1 MKKNSYLKGAF
12 ILSLTNLITGII
24 AFIYR
29 IFLTKSVGTEG
40 IGIYQ
45 LVLPLYYFFITMVAS
60 GLVTTIS
67 KLVAEN
73 RVKSNYTIIYKIV
86 KIALVASGLWSAVL
100 SFFIALNANFLADYI
115 LKDSRTAY
123 SVMIFTP
130 AIVFIALSAVLKGYF
145 YGMEQV
151 SIPSVI
157 DIGEKAVR
165 LVFLIFA
172 TRYFIVFGIE
182 FVCAGAMLAMV
193 CGEVLSLILLFFF
206 YKYNKKEKIVES
218 KRYKTV
224 FIIKSILI
232 PLIPLSIGGNI
243 ESILDMIDAAL
254 IPSKLIESGF
264 TKPEA
269 LSLYGELTGMV
280 IPLLYFP
287 LIIIASLSTTLV
299 PSIAYSYA
307 SKNQNELNKKCN
319 DSLAIASIVGF
330 ASSIIFLTYPVELC
344 RVLYSCPEAGTL
356 LFWSSFPCIL
366 EYWLFTIMAIL
377 NGAGFQSK
385 VLQCTLANILL
396 MTLSIVFLMPIQKL
410 NIYAYVIGF
419 AISSSFV
426 VLRGLYIMQKNIKI
440 RLDFKKAVLKPF
452 ICSLLMLASIK
463 SLNNYLTL
471 YSSTRYNMIFSY
483 IAGLAVYFFF
493 LLVLKVINPVKP
505 NKFFNI

>member
-1 MKKNSYLKGAF
+1 MKKNTYLKGAF
-12 ILSLTNLITGII
+12 ILSLTNLITGTI

-29 IFLTKSVGTEG
+29 IFLTKSVATEG

-60 GLVTTIS
+60 GLITTIS

-73 RVKSNYTIIYKIV
+73 RVKNNYTIICKIV
-86 KIALVASGLWSAVL
+86 KVALTISGLWSTVL
-100 SFFIALNANFLADYI
+100 SFFIVFNANSLAHYI

-123 SVMIFTP
+123 PIMVFTP
-130 AIVFIALSAVLKGYF
+130 AIVFIALSAVFKGYF

-172 TRYFIVFGIE
+172 TRYFIDFGIE
-182 FVCAGAMLAMV
+182 YVCVGAMLAMV
-193 CGEVLSLILLFFF
+193 CGEILSLILLFSF
-206 YKYNKKEKIVES
+206 YKYKNMYKKTEP

-224 FIIKSILI
+224 FIMKSILV

-280 IPLLYFP
+280 IPLLYYP

-299 PSIAYSYA
+299 PAIAYSYA
-307 SKNQNELNKKCN
+307 SKNQNELSKKCN
-319 DSLAIASIVGF
+319 ESLTIASVVGF

-344 RVLYSCPEAGTL
+344 RVLYNCPEAGTL
-356 LFWSSFPCIL
+356 LFWSAFPCIL
-366 EYWLFTIMAIL
+366 EYWLFIIMAIL

-385 VLQCTLANILL
+385 VLQCTLANILI
-396 MTLSIVFLMPIQKL
+396 MTLSILLLMPIPRL

-419 AISSSFV
+419 AVSSSFV
-426 VLRGLYIMQKNIKI
+426 VIKGLRILKKNLNIS
-440 RLDFKKAVLKPF
+440 LDFNRVILKPLF
-452 ICSLLMLASIK
+452 CSLLMLVSIK

-483 IAGLAVYFFF
+483 IAGLAVYSFF
-493 LLVLKVINPVKP
+493 LLLLKIVNPIKAK
-505 NKFFNI
+505 KFLSL